1 MSHRYDKQGMQTS
14 WLNHLGRGE
23 ENVEDQ
29 RGEKVMWGIK
39 ISSAKSLWEWGVYRI
54 FQGYV
59 TVL

>member
-39 ISSAKSLWEWGVYRI
+39 ISSAKSL
-54 FQGYV
+54 
-59 TVL
+59 